1 MHPCGILDARST
13 RRGAEVDR
21 SAAHISRRGPIR
33 MQELTTPDELTAAL
47 QAPEALLLKHGATC
61 PISAAARRAMETLAR
76 THPDLPIYG
85 VEVTGHRA
93 LSDAVGERFATPHE
107 SPQLFLVRGGQ
118 PVWKAQHFA
127 ITPEAVA
134 AQLGG

>member
-1 MHPCGILDARST
+1 
-13 RRGAEVDR
+13 
-21 SAAHISRRGPIR
+21 
-33 MQELTTPDELTAAL
+33 MQDLTTPEELDAAL
-47 QAPEALLLKHGATC
+47 RAPEALLLKHGSSC
-61 PISAAARRAMETLAR
+61 PISGAARRAMQTLER

-93 LSDAVGERFATPHE
+93 LSDAVADRFATPHE
-107 SPQLFLVRGGQ
+107 SPQLFLLRAGQ
-118 PVWKAQHFA
+118 PVWRAQHFA